1 MNKRVIT
8 IAAAIFLTLFALLV
22 LWQARGIVV
31 YLLFSLFLG
40 ATLRPIAEL
49 AQGKS
54 KSLGALVYIISALAL
69 LAILFL
75 IYRIF
80 ALLGLELNR
89 ITDNFATMATWRVP
103 IWLARLAWVRT
114 LLGLL
119 PTPGQLFEAGIG
131 KGGLTLLPVL
141 ETTSQ
146 SITALLSGALIVTFL
161 SLYLM
166 VSKDHFERLW
176 LSLLPTG
183 MRQKVRAIWRR
194 IDDSLGEYGRFLAA
208 QLLLTWVIISIG
220 SHLLGSPFPVLVGL
234 AVAVTS
240 LVPVIGIPLALV
252 VKFFIGLLAGY
263 AFTPWIMVF
272 VGIVLVLMRLLVYPR
287 MYKRRWDSPILSLV
301 IALAFSQAVGLRL
314 TLLAPPLAAII
325 NILWTHL
332 IVRGKQDEESNDF
345 ELIKQQRETLK
356 ASIAAIEG
364 GLPPA
369 LSNSLGKLDEL
380 LSKAAPLLE
389 E

>member
-8 IAAAIFLTLFALLV
+8 IAAAIFLTLFGLLV

-31 YLLFSLFLG
+31 YLLFSLFFG

-54 KSLGALVYIISALAL
+54 KSMGALVYIIAGLLL

-75 IYRIF
+75 IYRLF

-89 ITDNFATMATWRVP
+89 ITDNFATMQNWRVP
-103 IWLARLAWVRT
+103 IWLARLAWART
-114 LLGLL
+114 LLSLL
-119 PTPGQLFEAGIG
+119 PTPGQLFEAGTG
-131 KGGLTLLPVL
+131 NGGQTLLPLL
-141 ETTSQ
+141 ETTGK
-146 SITALLSGALIVTFL
+146 SITALLSGALIVTFM

-176 LSLLPTG
+176 LSLLPTRV
-183 MRQKVRAIWRR
+183 RQKVRTIWRS
-194 IDDSLGEYGRFLAA
+194 IDDSLGAYGRFLAA

-220 SHLLGSPFPVLVGL
+220 SNILGSPFPVLVGL

-263 AFTPWIMVF
+263 AFTPWIMLF
-272 VGIVLVLMRLLVYPR
+272 VAIVLILLRLLLYPR

-301 IALAFSQAVGLRL
+301 IALAFAQALGLRW
-314 TLLAPPLAAII
+314 TLFAPPLAAII
-325 NILWTHL
+325 NILWNHL
-332 IVRGKQDEESNDF
+332 VVRGKPDEEINDF
-345 ELIKQQRETLK
+345 VLIKQRRESLE
-356 ASIAAIEG
+356 ASIAAIG
-364 GLPPA
+364 GDVPQSLCSN
-369 LSNSLGKLDEL
+369 LSKLDEL
-380 LSKAAPLLE
+380 LAKAAPLLE